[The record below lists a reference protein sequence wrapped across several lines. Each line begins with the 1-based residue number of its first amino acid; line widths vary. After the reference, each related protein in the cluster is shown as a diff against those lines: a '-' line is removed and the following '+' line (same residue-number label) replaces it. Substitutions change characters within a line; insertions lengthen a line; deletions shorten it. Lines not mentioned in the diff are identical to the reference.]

1 MSTIAPE
8 ESHARKI
15 TQRRVGIRC
24 RRFEDN
30 LRVSAAVAGDPE
42 EDDREIVPVLT
53 DRGTNARNGS
63 LLFMSPPARIIL
75 SCFSLAMGA
84 PLLQSAEPSGGAGD
98 GRGASPPASSP
109 APTAAP
115 TPATEETLYLLH
127 YKSVE
132 TDSGLIGLP
141 PGTAVVKVSDK
152 GDTLVVRSG
161 EHQFEVDKRDVT
173 GSTRSAR
180 KASKADTIAQDKIAG
195 VYHVPLAVVPE
206 LANEKK
212 AIEDLQ
218 AKASKLL
225 ADVTAAKQTMDAAK
239 ARAEESQAQLN
250 RTGAELVQA
259 KASLER
265 SNRGGIENYN
275 SRVAQYNKDRA
286 AQQSLIQAAN
296 EQVTRYNTLF
306 TQFKAQN
313 ATITQMAA
321 EYNAKVMHFGK

>member
-1 MSTIAPE
+1 
-8 ESHARKI
+8 
-15 TQRRVGIRC
+15 
-24 RRFEDN
+24 
-30 LRVSAAVAGDPE
+30 
-42 EDDREIVPVLT
+42 
-53 DRGTNARNGS
+53 
-63 LLFMSPPARIIL
+63 MSPPARIIL
-75 SCFSLAMGA
+75 FCFSLAIAA
-84 PLLQSAEPSGGAGD
+84 PLLQSAEPSPVGRAGD
-98 GRGASPPASSP
+98 GNGASAPASSP
-109 APTAAP
+109 APPAAP
-115 TPATEETLYLLH
+115 TSATEETLYLLR

-152 GDTLVVRSG
+152 GDTLLVRSG

-173 GSTRSAR
+173 ASTRSAR
-180 KASKADTIAQDKIAG
+180 KAAKADTIAQDKIAG
-195 VYHVPLAVVPE
+195 VYHIPLAVVPE

-225 ADVTAAKQTMDAAK
+225 ADLTVAKQTMDTAK
-239 ARAEESQAQLN
+239 ARAEDSQTQLN
-250 RTGAELVQA
+250 RTAGELTQA

-275 SRVAQYNKDRA
+275 RQVAQYNQDRA

-296 EQVTRYNTLF
+296 EQVARYNTLF

-313 ATITQMAA
+313 ATITQMAT
-321 EYNAKVMHFGK
+321 EYNAKVKHYGK